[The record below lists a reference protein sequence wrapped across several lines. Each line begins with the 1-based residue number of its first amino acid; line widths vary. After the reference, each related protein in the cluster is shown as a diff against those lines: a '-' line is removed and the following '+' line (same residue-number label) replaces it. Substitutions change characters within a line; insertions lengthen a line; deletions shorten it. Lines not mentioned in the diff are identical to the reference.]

1 MSISIEKPKEMQIN
15 KPSDYE
21 RLKFIDKLL
30 LNMWIVN
37 NLQPHKIK
45 SFGGPTSYRLKH
57 IFAKSPGGFYVS
69 NGAMKAALL
78 QVGFIPQNKQDL
90 NWTFQLS
97 RKLNKA

>member
-1 MSISIEKPKEMQIN
+1 MSISIEKAKEMQIN

-30 LNMWIVN
+30 LNMWIVD

-57 IFAKSPGGFYVS
+57 IFVKSPGGFYVS
-69 NGAMKAALL
+69 NGA
-78 QVGFIPQNKQDL
+78 IKQEPISS
-90 NWTFQLS
+90 W
-97 RKLNKA
+97 